1 MFVKFTGPLME
12 RRLYLMKL
20 KVIGIIVGFIG
31 SVILAIADLLDLKK
45 DNGKD

>member
-1 MFVKFTGPLME
+1 MPSNGKEAMS
-12 RRLYLMKL
+12 MKL